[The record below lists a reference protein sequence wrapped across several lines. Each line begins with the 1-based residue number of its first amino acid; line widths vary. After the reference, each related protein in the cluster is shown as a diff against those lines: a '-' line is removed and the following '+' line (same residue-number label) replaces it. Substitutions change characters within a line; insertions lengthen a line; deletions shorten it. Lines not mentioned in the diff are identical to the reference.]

1 MSSIIN
7 YAGEAIQMPQIPLY
21 PGKFLLK
28 RSCSQDCV
36 LFNVNLQSSAAL
48 CAPWRGEDSTST
60 PYGWKLAM
68 HFPTFTVALA
78 M

>member
-21 PGKFLLK
+21 PGKFLSK
-28 RSCSQDCV
+28 RSYTRDCV
-36 LFNVNLQSSAAL
+36 LFDVNLQSGAGL
-48 CAPWRGEDSTST
+48 CEDSTST